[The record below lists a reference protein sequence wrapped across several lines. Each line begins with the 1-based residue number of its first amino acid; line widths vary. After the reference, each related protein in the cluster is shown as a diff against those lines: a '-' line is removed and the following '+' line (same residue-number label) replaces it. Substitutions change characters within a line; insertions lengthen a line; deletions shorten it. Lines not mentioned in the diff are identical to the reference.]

1 MVESKKHLKQNNI
14 NKINYVSCIVLF
26 KKKKRKLPL
35 YLTYVLKNSKTYT
48 KRQAVLHLF
57 KNTFS

>member
-35 YLTYVLKNSKTYT
+35 YLTCFEKL
-48 KRQAVLHLF
+48 
-57 KNTFS
+57 